1 MRNQRVATAV
11 MPFTVRARSGAPVA
25 APITWGEMKT
35 VDTFYHSHAG
45 EGEEL
50 VPQAASEAL
59 AGWGRADQV
68 LPEL

>member
-1 MRNQRVATAV
+1 
-11 MPFTVRARSGAPVA
+11 
-25 APITWGEMKT
+25 MKT